1 MANVFEVMKNR
12 FDSEVGSKGFVFD
25 SGDSAAAKPW
35 ALYRGEAEAIM
46 IGYSK
51 TDKRFYLYR
60 GAADADKK
68 DLERVQEYYFDESDG
83 DGEKE
88 APSVALDF
96 ADTLTAPVKASKERI
111 AQITKPQKGES
122 DDSIDAVF
130 FVNRIPSALPECRMP
145 LLQHKE
151 YYGKVLPV
159 KFCEETA
166 LEAFKA
172 DLKHRDMGRIRPFCE
187 LLTTGYE
194 KGDMDT
200 KSIVVHVLLNAIT
213 DEAQQKLIEDNISD
227 TLKKAWA
234 NGKKFIGKEVK
245 PEKLTAMKKLAAASA
260 TGERLQ
266 VK

>member
-1 MANVFEVMKNR
+1 MATVFEAMKNK
-12 FDSEVGSKGFVFD
+12 FDSEVESKGFVYQE
-25 SGDSAAAKPW
+25 GDIVGAKPW
-35 ALYRGEAEAIM
+35 ALYRSENEAIM

-51 TDKRFYLYR
+51 SNKRFYLYR
-60 GAADADKK
+60 GAADAEKN
-68 DLERVQEYYFDESDG
+68 DLERVQEYYFSEEDG
-83 DGEKE
+83 DG
-88 APSVALDF
+88 AQDSPSVALDF

-130 FVNRIPSALPECRMP
+130 FVNRVPSALPECRTP

-151 YYGKVLPV
+151 YYDRVLPV
-159 KFCEETA
+159 KFCEETV

-172 DLKHRDMGRIRPFCE
+172 DLKKRDMSRVRPFCE
-187 LLTTGYE
+187 LLSTSYD

-200 KSIVVHVLLNAIT
+200 KSIVVHVLLNGIT
-213 DEAQQKLIEDNISD
+213 DEGQQKIVEENISD
-227 TLKKAWA
+227 TLKKAWS

-245 PEKLTAMKKLAAASA
+245 PEKISAMKKLAAASA
-260 TGERLQ
+260 TGDRLQ